1 MSSALL
7 SDVPAPPVTKRELT
21 KFLGVSRTTLDAWI
35 DRWPEFPIR
44 ELGSHGR
51 GYKFDLREVCAFLRA
66 RQQEDADRRAERDEQ
81 LAQILLPFGPEPERP
96 TSPGP
101 SLDDQIKAMKL
112 NELRLAQA
120 QRARQLVRAEDVREL
135 FSHIWGESTR
145 AMQAFVEQLARE
157 QAWPAAI
164 LADRKKRLAEMQ
176 AEVVRQAREFLRKS
190 PEDGGE

>member
-1 MSSALL
+1 LSSALL
-7 SDVPAPPVTKRELT
+7 SDGQGPPVTKRELT

-44 ELGSHGR
+44 ERGSHGR

-96 TSPGP
+96 VSPGP

-112 NELRLAQA
+112 NEMRLAQA

-135 FSHIWGESTR
+135 FSHIWSESTR
-145 AMQAFVEQLARE
+145 AMQAFVDQLARE

-164 LADRKKRLAEMQ
+164 LADRKQRLAEMQ
-176 AEVVRQAREFLRKS
+176 AETVRQAREFLRKPS
-190 PEDGGE
+190 EGNGK